1 MRRKR
6 HHPPLS
12 GNGKNATCFWC
23 KRQLESVLANSTV
36 RATRDHVVP
45 ASQGALYRVLSVWVD
60 EDGEAVL
67 TLHGR
72 DRSRASA
79 IWGTPCGYALWRF
92 RPISDG
98 QERIER
104 KARHPA
110 PSDPVPA

>member
-45 ASQGALYRVLSVWVD
+45 ASQG
-60 EDGEAVL
+60 G
-67 TLHGR
+67 
-72 DRSRASA
+72 RSRVWACFSCNNLKGDMSPDA
-79 IWGTPCGYALWRF
+79 WRAF
-92 RPISDG
+92 MAANPG
-98 QERIER
+98 WW
-104 KARHPA
+104 KTYPRHPTKRA
-110 PSDPVPA
+110 RELDTLRAEMPTRLPARAA